1 MCNQKSINFF
11 KELAETTDN
20 PKSVKIRSFNDYT
33 DYDANF
39 ILRYVDNDTNLLDLA
54 SGTGLVINKIADR
67 VKNITAVELFEQF
80 SKYIEIRDNIKVV
93 NIDIQNFRSDEKY
106 NLITMFGIMHYFN
119 KNEATEL
126 YKKYYDYLLPKGKL
140 IVKNQFA
147 LDDDVVVDGYSE
159 ELNKKYYSEY
169 RNLDKEIDVL
179 KLIGF
184 KNIEKYDIYPPEANR
199 WDNTHFYA
207 IVAER

>member
-1 MCNQKSINFF
+1 MSNQKSINFF
-11 KELAETTDN
+11 KELAATTDN

-54 SGTGLVINKIADR
+54 SGTGLVINKIADK

-93 NIDIQNFRSDEKY
+93 NTDIQNFRSDEKY

-179 KLIGF
+179 KSIGF